1 MTLFSTL
8 MARSGR
14 SRRRADG
21 FGSSESVPWDADSF
35 PYHTV
40 RRSIDLASMVPDGD
54 RERVQPAT
62 VGKRTRARLSL
73 SRRAIVFL
81 CAAGGLGLVLLS
93 LAHAA
98 RTQSSLSPER
108 GRRNSTV
115 RPARIGAAHPAR
127 FDDHPDRRIAATRR
141 RSAPGAPPGSRITNP
156 RYGDVASTD
165 RPNRWDRFACSN
177 PNDSSEDS
185 HAAHIDSRSIKS
197 QGLF

>member
-54 RERVQPAT
+54 RGRVQPAT

-108 GRRNSTV
+108 GRRNSSSAGSNRSGPSGTLRRSPGSANSGNQATIGARSSTGITHHESTV
-115 RPARIGAAHPAR
+115 RG
-127 FDDHPDRRIAATRR
+127 RRVH
-141 RSAPGAPPGSRITNP
+141 RSAEPLGSVR
-156 RYGDVASTD
+156 
-165 RPNRWDRFACSN
+165 
-177 PNDSSEDS
+177 
-185 HAAHIDSRSIKS
+185 
-197 QGLF
+197 L